1 MSGLPATKQLSRAA
15 GVLALAGYATACG
28 ARSWLPS
35 DPRWED
41 GGTCVGTDV
50 PIVPNVPNLYFVLDV
65 SGSMLDNGK
74 WGNVRTAVADL
85 VREIG
90 ANANFGVTVFPEPG
104 ASECTAGIEVMPLR
118 PGDWGGATQAA
129 FIAATALTPNGGT
142 PTAATFHSL
151 VHKLAALPSLT
162 FVILATDG
170 GPNCD
175 AAIQPCTVDQC
186 TTNIDGTNTLQCPPG
201 GPANCCTGNPEG
213 CLDGDATAQ
222 AVSDLRTA
230 GVQTYVMGIPG
241 SAPYAA
247 VLDQLAT
254 AGGTARPS
262 EPLYYQVDSPDTNAL
277 SDAFEQIADAVMKS
291 CTLLLEKNPGDPNMV
306 NVAVNGTVIPSDGPD
321 GWTLHGQTVT
331 LSGASCGA
339 FEGAASLPV
348 RISQGCPTVR

>member
-1 MSGLPATKQLSRAA
+1 MSGLPATKMVRVA

-35 DPRWED
+35 DPRSED
-41 GGTCVGTDV
+41 GGACLGTDV

-74 WGNVRTAVADL
+74 WPNVRSAVAGL
-85 VREIG
+85 VHTIG
-90 ANANFGVTVFPEPG
+90 PNANFGVTVFPEPG
-104 ASECTAGIEVMPLR
+104 GPECTAGIEVMPLR
-118 PGDWGGATQAA
+118 PGDWTGATEAA
-129 FIAATALTPNGGT
+129 FDAATALTPNGGT
-142 PTAATFHSL
+142 PTAATFHAL
-151 VHKLAALPSLT
+151 VHKLGALPGLT

-175 AAIQPCTVDQC
+175 ASIAPCALDQC
-186 TTNIDGTNTLQCPPG
+186 TTNIDGANPQCMMSGTP
-201 GPANCCTGNPEG
+201 NCCTGNPQG
-213 CLDGDATAQ
+213 CLDGDATAE

-241 SAPYAA
+241 SAPYAD

-254 AGGTARPS
+254 AGGTTRPS
-262 EPLYYQVDSPDTNAL
+262 EPLYYQVNSSDTSAL
-277 SDAFEQIADAVMKS
+277 SDAFAQIADAAMKS
-291 CTLLLEKNPGDPNMV
+291 CTLLLEKNPGDPGMV
-306 NVAVNGTVIPSDGPD
+306 NVAVNGAVVPSDGPD

-331 LSGASCGA
+331 LSGATCGA

-348 RISQGCPTVR
+348 RVFQGCPTVR